1 MSPHES
7 MIRRAVWD
15 SVADPARLAE
25 YVPTG
30 AVTYMIPSRNRRELP
45 GPDSCP
51 AEEKA
56 KAIFELMAKLD
67 IRYVL
72 EPADSQPGVQF
83 VRPVEEVFRASGQGT
98 CLDLCVAFSS
108 AALDAGLHPMI
119 LTVTKSD
126 KDCHSIVLIPL
137 HRTWLASGRPE
148 PVADHE
154 VVHEP
159 FLLDDM
165 PLTAMV
171 YRTATGSGELLAI
184 DVQEASRK
192 PDGTPFGTW
201 ESAVSRG
208 ADFLTGKTGWDWDV
222 CVDIGALRGAMEAPQ
237 SVYAPPRARVLEPGY
252 LKPAPGAVRS
262 PLQLIKARTGIVPF
276 TGRDKLTGLTD
287 WANAQPGEGR
297 EDLAVAVVT
306 GVGGSGKTRLAA
318 ELCSNLEKNGW
329 VAGFIPKTTELS
341 EAELAWL
348 TRVESHLLLVLDYAE
363 ESRRADLADLLH
375 RLRERGAP
383 TRVVL
388 TARSAGAWLD
398 DLLEDKALSGAMA
411 QGLFRVEL
419 PRQVKTSAR
428 MVGRAAK
435 RFARYL
441 GTPEP
446 DDVGIPENS
455 RWTTLDFVLHGW
467 LIASEVDAAD
477 LPSSRER
484 LYEDILRREIEYWQ
498 DEAARQGLAKVSEAT
513 LRTSA
518 ATLSLVGSRTVSET
532 ADVLSRLPEWSDV
545 DLCKTYAEFLSKML
559 ADPGDAYALRPDPVA
574 EKLVVEV
581 FVDDG
586 ETLDDPEELLDRVL
600 PPDPLSDSRLNETT
614 CPPAIAR
621 RALCHGRQS
630 QQVCDV
636 ITRCTSQGDA
646 PAVQL
651 AHSALRC
658 RTHLWKNGL
667 EAALKQG
674 GPFVAALEDALK
686 GGMNIPAAEIANS
699 IPPRHAY
706 LRNVAVTAMIRDQER
721 DMNSAERAV
730 HMNNL
735 SGRLSEVGDREGALK
750 AIREAVEI
758 RRGLAAGNTAAFNPS
773 LAGSLNNLSI
783 VLSGMGDRGGALK
796 AAREAVG
803 IYRGLAEGNAE
814 AFNPDLAM
822 SLSNLSNR
830 LSEVGDHGSAL
841 EVAREVVEIRR
852 RLAEGNEAAFN
863 PDLAASLSNLSNRL
877 SEMGDRGGALDV
889 IWEAVGIYRGLA
901 EGNMKAFNPD
911 LAASLSNLSNR
922 LFEVSDREGA
932 LEVIREAVGI
942 YRGLAEG
949 NAAAFNPDLARSLNN
964 LSIVLSGVGD
974 RGGAL
979 EVIREAVGIY
989 RGLAEGNVEAFK
1001 PDLAMSL
1008 SNLSNRLSEMG
1019 DRGGALKAVWEA
1031 ARIYRGLVEGNADAF
1046 IPVLARSLNDLSSRL
1061 SDLGDRG
1068 GALKAVWEAVGIYR
1082 GLVEG
1087 NVKAFKPDL
1096 AISLSNLSNR
1106 LSKAGDREGALKAI
1120 REAIEI
1126 RRGLAAENAAAFT
1139 PVLASSLNDLSV
1151 ILSGLG
1157 DPGGALDA
1165 AREAVGIYRGLAKGN
1180 AAAFIPVLAGSL
1192 SNLSNRLSDLGDR
1205 GGALDAAREAVG
1217 IYRGLVKESPA
1228 AFNPNLGMSLNNLS
1242 NRLSEVGDREG
1253 ALEVIREAVGI
1264 YRGLAE
1270 GNAAA
1275 FIPVLAGS
1283 LSNLSNRLSGVGDR
1297 GGALKAVREAVGIY
1311 RGLVK
1316 ESPAAFSSE
1325 LARSL
1330 SNLSNRLSEVGD
1342 REGAL
1347 DVIREAVEIRRGLA
1361 KRNAAAFEADLI
1373 RSLNILACLLTE
1385 AGETDEAL
1393 RCFIDETES
1402 FSTGLQARLW
1412 LARARWQGQ
1421 AGGVNDLHHAVELA
1435 DAQDDPRLLG
1445 RVRRAIAETAS
1456 EWQTVIPAE
1465 RWEKLP
1471 DWAVCDLNEHL
1482 ETLQAWLQCTNWDDQ
1497 ARLLRSAWPAPTEN
1511 DVALVWAAAERYVD
1525 VPGMSTLAGFVE
1537 AIAEQGIELVLSEM
1551 QDLHEAG
1558 ALVIGW
1564 RTAHAERNGRQY
1576 LKEHQNMV
1584 GNPRCH
1590 YALQRFGLPDEER
1603 ESLLALLNLATVSSV
1618 DLAYDVAEDLEDADE
1633 EIRDFIDAAN
1643 VPGMYCVLR
1652 VRPDLTEATPH
1663 GRFAAALCAY
1673 LTGHPEEGR
1682 RYLDLIGTTANP
1694 DDRESFR
1701 RCVHTLGRDPDY
1713 TDALAP
1719 VAEWLRTG

>member
-1 MSPHES
+1 MV
-7 MIRRAVWD
+7 RRAVWD

-119 LTVTKSD
+119 LTVTKSNSVNKSD
-126 KDCHSIVLIPL
+126 KECHSIVLIP
-137 HRTWLASGRPE
+137 RSRVWLASGRPE

-165 PLTAMV
+165 PLKAMV

-184 DVQEASRK
+184 DVQQASRK
-192 PDGTPFGTW
+192 LDGTPFGDW
-201 ESAVSRG
+201 ESALDRG
-208 ADFLTGKTGWDWDV
+208 ADFLTGETGWDWDV
-222 CVDIGALRGAMEAPQ
+222 CVDIGALRGTKEAPQ
-237 SVYAPPRARVLEPGY
+237 PVYAPPQVRVLEPGY
-252 LKPAPGAVRS
+252 LKSSPGAVRS

-276 TGRDKLTGLTD
+276 TGRDKLTELTD

-398 DLLEDKALSGAMA
+398 DLLEDKALSGAKA

-518 ATLSLVGSRTVSET
+518 AALSLIGSRTVSET

-545 DLCKTYAEFLSKML
+545 DLRKTYAEFLSKML
-559 ADPGDAYALRPDPVA
+559 ADPGDAYVLRPDPVA

-646 PAVQL
+646 PAVQI

-658 RTHLWKNGL
+658 RQHLWISGL

-674 GPFVAALEDALK
+674 GPFVTALEDALK
-686 GGMNIPAAEIANS
+686 DGMNIPAAEIADS
-699 IPPRHAY
+699 IPPGHAY
-706 LRNVAVTAMIRDQER
+706 LRNVAVAAMIRDQER

-750 AIREAVEI
+750 AIR
-758 RRGLAAGNTAAFNPS
+758 
-773 LAGSLNNLSI
+773 
-783 VLSGMGDRGGALK
+783 GG
-796 AAREAVG
+796 
-803 IYRGLAEGNAE
+803 
-814 AFNPDLAM
+814 
-822 SLSNLSNR
+822 
-830 LSEVGDHGSAL
+830 
-841 EVAREVVEIRR
+841 
-852 RLAEGNEAAFN
+852 
-863 PDLAASLSNLSNRL
+863 
-877 SEMGDRGGALDV
+877 
-889 IWEAVGIYRGLA
+889 
-901 EGNMKAFNPD
+901 
-911 LAASLSNLSNR
+911 
-922 LFEVSDREGA
+922 
-932 LEVIREAVGI
+932 
-942 YRGLAEG
+942 
-949 NAAAFNPDLARSLNN
+949 
-964 LSIVLSGVGD
+964 
-974 RGGAL
+974 
-979 EVIREAVGIY
+979 
-989 RGLAEGNVEAFK
+989 
-1001 PDLAMSL
+1001 
-1008 SNLSNRLSEMG
+1008 
-1019 DRGGALKAVWEA
+1019 
-1031 ARIYRGLVEGNADAF
+1031 
-1046 IPVLARSLNDLSSRL
+1046 
-1061 SDLGDRG
+1061 
-1068 GALKAVWEAVGIYR
+1068 
-1082 GLVEG
+1082 
-1087 NVKAFKPDL
+1087 
-1096 AISLSNLSNR
+1096 
-1106 LSKAGDREGALKAI
+1106 
-1120 REAIEI
+1120 
-1126 RRGLAAENAAAFT
+1126 
-1139 PVLASSLNDLSV
+1139 
-1151 ILSGLG
+1151 
-1157 DPGGALDA
+1157 
-1165 AREAVGIYRGLAKGN
+1165 
-1180 AAAFIPVLAGSL
+1180 
-1192 SNLSNRLSDLGDR
+1192 
-1205 GGALDAAREAVG
+1205 
-1217 IYRGLVKESPA
+1217 
-1228 AFNPNLGMSLNNLS
+1228 
-1242 NRLSEVGDREG
+1242 
-1253 ALEVIREAVGI
+1253 
-1264 YRGLAE
+1264 
-1270 GNAAA
+1270 
-1275 FIPVLAGS
+1275 
-1283 LSNLSNRLSGVGDR
+1283 
-1297 GGALKAVREAVGIY
+1297 
-1311 RGLVK
+1311 
-1316 ESPAAFSSE
+1316 
-1325 LARSL
+1325 
-1330 SNLSNRLSEVGD
+1330 
-1342 REGAL
+1342 
-1347 DVIREAVEIRRGLA
+1347 
-1361 KRNAAAFEADLI
+1361 
-1373 RSLNILACLLTE
+1373 C
-1385 AGETDEAL
+1385 
-1393 RCFIDETES
+1393 
-1402 FSTGLQARLW
+1402 
-1412 LARARWQGQ
+1412 
-1421 AGGVNDLHHAVELA
+1421 
-1435 DAQDDPRLLG
+1435 
-1445 RVRRAIAETAS
+1445 
-1456 EWQTVIPAE
+1456 
-1465 RWEKLP
+1465 
-1471 DWAVCDLNEHL
+1471 
-1482 ETLQAWLQCTNWDDQ
+1482 
-1497 ARLLRSAWPAPTEN
+1497 
-1511 DVALVWAAAERYVD
+1511 
-1525 VPGMSTLAGFVE
+1525 
-1537 AIAEQGIELVLSEM
+1537 
-1551 QDLHEAG
+1551 
-1558 ALVIGW
+1558 
-1564 RTAHAERNGRQY
+1564 
-1576 LKEHQNMV
+1576 
-1584 GNPRCH
+1584 
-1590 YALQRFGLPDEER
+1590 
-1603 ESLLALLNLATVSSV
+1603 
-1618 DLAYDVAEDLEDADE
+1618 
-1633 EIRDFIDAAN
+1633 
-1643 VPGMYCVLR
+1643 
-1652 VRPDLTEATPH
+1652 
-1663 GRFAAALCAY
+1663 
-1673 LTGHPEEGR
+1673 
-1682 RYLDLIGTTANP
+1682 
-1694 DDRESFR
+1694 
-1701 RCVHTLGRDPDY
+1701 
-1713 TDALAP
+1713 
-1719 VAEWLRTG
+1719 

>member
-184 DVQEASRK
+184 DMQQASRK

-208 ADFLTGKTGWDWDV
+208 ADFLTGETGWDWDV
-222 CVDIGALRGAMEAPQ
+222 CVDIGALRGTMAAPQ

-252 LKPAPGAVRS
+252 LKPVPGTTRS

-276 TGRDKLTGLTD
+276 TGRDKLTELTD

-329 VAGFIPKTTELS
+329 VAGFVPKTAELS
-341 EAELAWL
+341 EAELTWL

-363 ESRRADLADLLH
+363 ESHKEELTRLLR
-375 RLRERGAP
+375 RLRERAAP

-398 DLLEDKALSGAMA
+398 DLLKDDVLSGAMA

-419 PRQVKTSAR
+419 PRQAEASAR
-428 MVGRAAK
+428 MAWRAAK
-435 RFARYL
+435 RFAHHLR
-441 GTPEP
+441 TPEP
-446 DDVGIPENS
+446 ADVGIPENS

-467 LIASEVDAAD
+467 LIASEVGAAD
-477 LPSSRER
+477 LPSSREG
-484 LYEDILRREIEYWQ
+484 LYEEILRREIEYWQ
-498 DEAARQGLAKVSEAT
+498 DEAALRGMAKVSEAT
-513 LRTSA
+513 LRTSVA
-518 ATLSLVGSRTVSET
+518 VLSLIGPRTVSET
-532 ADVLSRLPEWSDV
+532 ADVLSRLPEWSEV
-545 DLCKTYAEFLSKML
+545 ELRKIYAELLSKML
-559 ADPGDAYALRPDPVA
+559 ADPGDAYVLRPDPVA

-646 PAVQL
+646 PAAQL

-658 RTHLWKNGL
+658 RTHLWISGL

-674 GPFVAALEDALK
+674 GPFVTALEDALK
-686 GGMNIPAAEIANS
+686 DGMNIPAAEIADS
-699 IPPRHAY
+699 IPPGHAY
-706 LRNVAVTAMIRDQER
+706 LRGIAVTAMTRDREKG
-721 DMNSAERAV
+721 MNPAERAV
-730 HMNNL
+730 YMNNL
-735 SGRLSEVGDREGALK
+735 SIRLSEAGDRE
-750 AIREAVEI
+750 
-758 RRGLAAGNTAAFNPS
+758 
-773 LAGSLNNLSI
+773 
-783 VLSGMGDRGGALK
+783 GALK

-803 IYRGLAEGNAE
+803 IYRELPKGNKA

-822 SLSNLSNR
+822 SL
-830 LSEVGDHGSAL
+830 
-841 EVAREVVEIRR
+841 
-852 RLAEGNEAAFN
+852 
-863 PDLAASLSNLSNRL
+863 
-877 SEMGDRGGALDV
+877 
-889 IWEAVGIYRGLA
+889 
-901 EGNMKAFNPD
+901 
-911 LAASLSNLSNR
+911 
-922 LFEVSDREGA
+922 
-932 LEVIREAVGI
+932 
-942 YRGLAEG
+942 
-949 NAAAFNPDLARSLNN
+949 NN
-964 LSIVLSGVGD
+964 LSTQLSGVGD

-979 EVIREAVGIY
+979 EAIREAVGIY
-989 RGLAEGNVEAFK
+989 RRLADKDPAAFN
-1001 PDLAMSL
+1001 PDLASSL
-1008 SNLSNRLSEMG
+1008 NNLSIRLADVG
-1019 DRGGALKAVWEA
+1019 DRGGALKA
-1031 ARIYRGLVEGNADAF
+1031 
-1046 IPVLARSLNDLSSRL
+1046 
-1061 SDLGDRG
+1061 
-1068 GALKAVWEAVGIYR
+1068 
-1082 GLVEG
+1082 
-1087 NVKAFKPDL
+1087 
-1096 AISLSNLSNR
+1096 
-1106 LSKAGDREGALKAI
+1106 
-1120 REAIEI
+1120 
-1126 RRGLAAENAAAFT
+1126 
-1139 PVLASSLNDLSV
+1139 
-1151 ILSGLG
+1151 
-1157 DPGGALDA
+1157 
-1165 AREAVGIYRGLAKGN
+1165 AREAAEIQRGLAKK
-1180 AAAFIPVLAGSL
+1180 
-1192 SNLSNRLSDLGDR
+1192 D
-1205 GGALDAAREAVG
+1205 
-1217 IYRGLVKESPA
+1217 PA
-1228 AFNPNLGMSLNNLS
+1228 AFNPDLAASLNNLS
-1242 NRLSEVGDREG
+1242 LC
-1253 ALEVIREAVGI
+1253 
-1264 YRGLAE
+1264 
-1270 GNAAA
+1270 
-1275 FIPVLAGS
+1275 
-1283 LSNLSNRLSGVGDR
+1283 LSGVGDR
-1297 GGALKAVREAVGIY
+1297 GGALEA
-1311 RGLVK
+1311 
-1316 ESPAAFSSE
+1316 
-1325 LARSL
+1325 
-1330 SNLSNRLSEVGD
+1330 
-1342 REGAL
+1342 
-1347 DVIREAVEIRRGLA
+1347 IREAVEIQRGLA
-1361 KRNAAAFEADLI
+1361 EKNPAVFEADLV
-1373 RSLNILACLLTE
+1373 RALNNFARILTE
-1385 AGETDEAL
+1385 TGESDEAL
-1393 RCFIDETES
+1393 RCFIDDTER
-1402 FSTGLQARLW
+1402 FPTGLQARLR

-1421 AGGVNDLHHAVELA
+1421 AGGVDDLHHAVELA
-1435 DAQDDPRLLG
+1435 DARDDPRLLG
-1445 RVRRAIAETAS
+1445 KVRRAIAETAG
-1456 EWQTVIPAE
+1456 EWQAVIPTD

-1471 DWAVCDLNEHL
+1471 NWVVRDLSEHL
-1482 ETLQAWLQCTNWDDQ
+1482 ETLQAWIQCTNWDDY
-1497 ARLLRSAWPAPTEN
+1497 ARLLRSAWPAPTED
-1511 DVALVWAAAERYVD
+1511 DVALVRAAAERYVD
-1525 VPGMSTLAGFVE
+1525 VPEMSTLADIVE
-1537 AIAEQGIELVLSEM
+1537 AIAEEGLEPVLSEM
-1551 QDLHEAG
+1551 QAIYEAG
-1558 ALVIGW
+1558 ALVGGW
-1564 RTAHAERNGRQY
+1564 RTAHAERKGRQY
-1576 LKEHQNMV
+1576 LKKHQTMV
-1584 GNPRCH
+1584 GNPHCREV
-1590 YALQRFGLPDEER
+1590 LQELSLPDEER
-1603 ESLLALLNLATVSSV
+1603 EFLLALLDLATVSSV
-1618 DLAYDVAEDLEDADE
+1618 DLAYDIAEDLEDADDA
-1633 EIRDFIDAAN
+1633 IRDFIDAAN
-1643 VPGMYCVLR
+1643 IPGMYCVLR

-1682 RYLDLIGTTANP
+1682 RYLDLIGTIANP

-1701 RCVHTLGRDPDY
+1701 RCVHTLGRDPDHA
-1713 TDALAP
+1713 DALAP
-1719 VAEWLRTG
+1719 VAEWLQTG

>member
-686 GGMNIPAAEIANS
+686 GGMNIPAAEIADS
-699 IPPRHAY
+699 IPAGHAY
-706 LRNVAVTAMIRDQER
+706 LRSLAVAAMSRDQEKN
-721 DMNSAERAV
+721 MTPTERAAY
-730 HMNNL
+730 MNNL
-735 SGRLSEVGDREGALK
+735 SIRLSEVGDRGGALEAVRGAVEIYRGLAEK
-750 AIREAVEI
+750 NPAAFNPDLAGSLNNLSVRLADLGDRGGALEAVREAVEI
-758 RRGLAAGNTAAFNPS
+758 RRGLAEGNPGAFNPV
-773 LAGSLNNLSI
+773 LAGSLNNLS
-783 VLSGMGDRGGALK
+783 V
-796 AAREAVG
+796 
-803 IYRGLAEGNAE
+803 
-814 AFNPDLAM
+814 
-822 SLSNLSNR
+822 
-830 LSEVGDHGSAL
+830 
-841 EVAREVVEIRR
+841 
-852 RLAEGNEAAFN
+852 RLA
-863 PDLAASLSNLSNRL
+863 
-877 SEMGDRGGALDV
+877 
-889 IWEAVGIYRGLA
+889 
-901 EGNMKAFNPD
+901 
-911 LAASLSNLSNR
+911 
-922 LFEVSDREGA
+922 
-932 LEVIREAVGI
+932 
-942 YRGLAEG
+942 
-949 NAAAFNPDLARSLNN
+949 
-964 LSIVLSGVGD
+964 
-974 RGGAL
+974 
-979 EVIREAVGIY
+979 
-989 RGLAEGNVEAFK
+989 
-1001 PDLAMSL
+1001 
-1008 SNLSNRLSEMG
+1008 
-1019 DRGGALKAVWEA
+1019 
-1031 ARIYRGLVEGNADAF
+1031 
-1046 IPVLARSLNDLSSRL
+1046 
-1061 SDLGDRG
+1061 DLGDRG
-1068 GALKAVWEAVGIYR
+1068 GALE
-1082 GLVEG
+1082 
-1087 NVKAFKPDL
+1087 
-1096 AISLSNLSNR
+1096 
-1106 LSKAGDREGALKAI
+1106 
-1120 REAIEI
+1120 
-1126 RRGLAAENAAAFT
+1126 
-1139 PVLASSLNDLSV
+1139 
-1151 ILSGLG
+1151 
-1157 DPGGALDA
+1157 
-1165 AREAVGIYRGLAKGN
+1165 
-1180 AAAFIPVLAGSL
+1180 
-1192 SNLSNRLSDLGDR
+1192 
-1205 GGALDAAREAVG
+1205 
-1217 IYRGLVKESPA
+1217 
-1228 AFNPNLGMSLNNLS
+1228 
-1242 NRLSEVGDREG
+1242 
-1253 ALEVIREAVGI
+1253 
-1264 YRGLAE
+1264 
-1270 GNAAA
+1270 
-1275 FIPVLAGS
+1275 
-1283 LSNLSNRLSGVGDR
+1283 
-1297 GGALKAVREAVGIY
+1297 AVREAVGI
-1311 RGLVK
+1311 
-1316 ESPAAFSSE
+1316 
-1325 LARSL
+1325 
-1330 SNLSNRLSEVGD
+1330 
-1342 REGAL
+1342 
-1347 DVIREAVEIRRGLA
+1347 RRGLA
-1361 KRNAAAFEADLI
+1361 EKNPGAFETDLV
-1373 RSLNILACLLTE
+1373 RALNTLARILTE
-1385 AGETDEAL
+1385 TGEAEEAL
-1393 RCFIDETES
+1393 RCFTDETEN
-1402 FSTGLQARLW
+1402 FPTGLQARLW
-1412 LARARWQGQ
+1412 LARARRQGQ
-1421 AGGVNDLHHAVELA
+1421 AGGVDDLCHAAELA

-1445 RVRRAIAETAS
+1445 RVRRAIAETAA
-1456 EWQTVIPAE
+1456 EWQATIPAE
-1465 RWEKLP
+1465 RWEELP
-1471 DWAVCDLNEHL
+1471 GWAVYDLNECL
-1482 ETLQAWLQCTNWDDQ
+1482 ETLQAWLQCTNWDDHAQ
-1497 ARLLRSAWPAPTEN
+1497 LLRSAWPAPTEN
-1511 DVALVWAAAERYVD
+1511 DAALARAAAERYID
-1525 VPGMSTLAGFVE
+1525 VPGISALADVVE
-1537 AIAEQGIELVLSEM
+1537 AIAEQGLEPVLSEM
-1551 QDLHEAG
+1551 QAFHEST
-1558 ALVIGW
+1558 ALVRGW
-1564 RTAHAERNGRQY
+1564 QTAHAERKGRQY
-1576 LKEHQNMV
+1576 LKKHQNMA
-1584 GNPRCH
+1584 GNPHCREV
-1590 YALQRFGLPDEER
+1590 LQRLDLPPEEC
-1603 ESLLALLNLATVSSV
+1603 ESLLALLDLATVSSV
-1618 DLAYDVAEDLEDADE
+1618 DLAYDVAEDLDDADDV
-1633 EIRDFIDAAN
+1633 IRDFIDAAN
-1643 VPGMYCVLR
+1643 VPGMHYVLR

-1673 LTGHPEEGR
+1673 LTSHPDEGK

-1701 RCVHTLGRDPDY
+1701 RCAHTLGREPDY

>member
-1 MSPHES
+1 MSPRDS
-7 MIRRAVWD
+7 MVRRTRWD

-45 GPDSCP
+45 GPDSRP

-56 KAIFELMAKLD
+56 KAIFELMAKLG

-72 EPADSQPGVQF
+72 EPADSRPGAQF

-119 LTVTKSD
+119 LTVTKSNTGNKSD
-126 KDCHSIVLIPL
+126 KKCHSIVLIPCD
-137 HRTWLASGRPE
+137 RVWLASGRPE

-165 PLTAMV
+165 PLKAMV
-171 YRTATGSGELLAI
+171 YRTATGSGDLLAI
-184 DVQEASRK
+184 DMQQASRK
-192 PDGTPFGTW
+192 PDGTPFGDW

-208 ADFLTGKTGWDWDV
+208 ADFLTGTTGWDWDV
-222 CVDIGALRGAMEAPQ
+222 CVDIGALRGTMVAPH

-252 LKPAPGAVRS
+252 LKPAPGATRS

-276 TGRDKLTGLTD
+276 TGRDKLAKLTD
-287 WANAQPGEGR
+287 WANKQPEEGR

-318 ELCSNLEKNGW
+318 ELCSKLEKTGW
-329 VAGFIPKTTELS
+329 VAGFVPKTTELS
-341 EAELAWL
+341 EAELIWL

-363 ESRRADLADLLH
+363 ESHKEELTRLLR

-398 DLLEDKALSGAMA
+398 DLLKDDVLSGAMA
-411 QGLFRVEL
+411 QGLRRFEL
-419 PRQVKTSAR
+419 PRQAETSTKMAK
-428 MVGRAAK
+428 RAAK

-441 GTPEP
+441 ETPEP
-446 DDVGIPENS
+446 VDVEIPQNS

-467 LIASEVDAAD
+467 LIASEVDAAN

-484 LYEDILRREIEYWQ
+484 LYEDILRREIKYWQ
-498 DEAARQGLAKVSEAT
+498 DEAARQGMAKVSEAT

-518 ATLSLVGSRTVSET
+518 AVLSLIGPRTVSET
-532 ADVLSRLPEWSDV
+532 ADVLSRLPEWSEV
-545 DLCKTYAEFLSKML
+545 ELRKTYAELLSKML
-559 ADPGDAYALRPDPVA
+559 ADPGDAYVLRPDPVA
-574 EKLVVEV
+574 EKLIVEV

-586 ETLDDPEELLDRVL
+586 ETIDDPEELLNKVL
-600 PPDPLSDSRLNETT
+600 PPDPLSDSRLNEAT

-646 PAVQL
+646 PAAQL

-658 RTHLWKNGL
+658 RTHLWISGL

-674 GPFVAALEDALK
+674 GPFVTALEEALK
-686 GGMNIPAAEIANS
+686 DGMNIPAAEIADS
-699 IPPRHAY
+699 IPSRHSY
-706 LRNVAVTAMIRDQER
+706 LRGLAVTAMSRDQEK
-721 DMNSAERAV
+721 DMTPTERATY
-730 HMNNL
+730 MNNL
-735 SGRLSEVGDREGALK
+735 SNRLSEVGDREGALK

-758 RRGLAAGNTAAFNPS
+758 RRGLPEENKTAINPG
-773 LAGSLNNLSI
+773 LAGSLNNLSGCLFG
-783 VLSGMGDRGGALK
+783 VGDRGGALD

-803 IYRGLAEGNAE
+803 IYRGLVEGNAE
-814 AFNPDLAM
+814 VFKSDLAM

-830 LSEVGDHGSAL
+830 LSEVGDHEGAL
-841 EVAREVVEIRR
+841 KAIREAVEIRCG
-852 RLAEGNEAAFN
+852 LAEGNTAAFN
-863 PDLAASLSNLSNRL
+863 PDLAGSLSNLSNRL
-877 SEMGDRGGALDV
+877 FGVGDRGGALKAIREAVGIYRRLADGNVKAFKPDLARSLNNLSIVLSGVGDRGGALDV

-901 EGNMKAFNPD
+901 EGNVK
-911 LAASLSNLSNR
+911 
-922 LFEVSDREGA
+922 
-932 LEVIREAVGI
+932 
-942 YRGLAEG
+942 
-949 NAAAFNPDLARSLNN
+949 
-964 LSIVLSGVGD
+964 
-974 RGGAL
+974 
-979 EVIREAVGIY
+979 
-989 RGLAEGNVEAFK
+989 AFK

-1019 DRGGALKAVWEA
+1019 DRGGALKAVREA
-1031 ARIYRGLVEGNADAF
+1031 TKIYHGLVEGNAEAF

-1068 GALKAVWEAVGIYR
+1068 GALKAV
-1082 GLVEG
+1082 
-1087 NVKAFKPDL
+1087 
-1096 AISLSNLSNR
+1096 
-1106 LSKAGDREGALKAI
+1106 
-1120 REAIEI
+1120 
-1126 RRGLAAENAAAFT
+1126 
-1139 PVLASSLNDLSV
+1139 
-1151 ILSGLG
+1151 
-1157 DPGGALDA
+1157 
-1165 AREAVGIYRGLAKGN
+1165 REAVGIYRGLA
-1180 AAAFIPVLAGSL
+1180 
-1192 SNLSNRLSDLGDR
+1192 
-1205 GGALDAAREAVG
+1205 
-1217 IYRGLVKESPA
+1217 
-1228 AFNPNLGMSLNNLS
+1228 
-1242 NRLSEVGDREG
+1242 
-1253 ALEVIREAVGI
+1253 
-1264 YRGLAE
+1264 
-1270 GNAAA
+1270 
-1275 FIPVLAGS
+1275 
-1283 LSNLSNRLSGVGDR
+1283 
-1297 GGALKAVREAVGIY
+1297 
-1311 RGLVK
+1311 K

-1330 SNLSNRLSEVGD
+1330 SNLSNRLSEMGD
-1342 REGAL
+1342 RGGAL
-1347 DVIREAVEIRRGLA
+1347 EVIREAVEIRRGLA

-1393 RCFIDETES
+1393 RCFTD
-1402 FSTGLQARLW
+1402 FPAGLQARLW
-1412 LARARWQGQ
+1412 LARAHWQGQ
-1421 AGGVNDLHHAVELA
+1421 AGGVDDLSRAAELA

-1445 RVRRAIAETAS
+1445 RVRRAIAETAG
-1456 EWQTVIPAE
+1456 EWQAAIPTE
-1465 RWEKLP
+1465 QWEELP
-1471 DWAVCDLNEHL
+1471 DWAVCNLNERL
-1482 ETLQAWLQCTNWDDQ
+1482 ETLQAWIQCTNWDDQ
-1497 ARLLRSAWPAPTEN
+1497 AQLLRSAWPAPTED
-1511 DVALVWAAAERYVD
+1511 DVALARAAAERYVD
-1525 VPGMSTLAGFVE
+1525 VPGISTLADFVD
-1537 AIAEQGIELVLSEM
+1537 AIAEQGLEPVLSEM
-1551 QDLHEAG
+1551 QALHEST

-1564 RTAHAERNGRQY
+1564 RTAHAERKGRQY
-1576 LKEHQNMV
+1576 LKKHQNMM
-1584 GNPRCH
+1584 GNPRCREV
-1590 YALQRFGLPDEER
+1590 LQRLGLPDEER
-1603 ESLLALLNLATVSSV
+1603 ESRLALLDLAAVSSA
-1618 DLAYDVAEDLEDADE
+1618 DIAYDVAEDLEDADDA
-1633 EIRDFIDAAN
+1633 IRDFIDAAN
-1643 VPGMYCVLR
+1643 VPGMHYVLR

-1673 LTGHPEEGR
+1673 LTGHPEEGK

>member
-1 MSPHES
+1 MSPRDS
-7 MIRRAVWD
+7 MVRRTRWD
-15 SVADPARLAE
+15 SVADPARLVE

-45 GPDSCP
+45 GPDSRP

-56 KAIFELMAKLD
+56 KAIFELMAKLG

-72 EPADSQPGVQF
+72 EPADSRPGAQF

-119 LTVTKSD
+119 LTVTKSNED
-126 KDCHSIVLIPL
+126 RHSIVLIPCN
-137 HRTWLASGRPE
+137 RTWLASGRPE

-165 PLTAMV
+165 PLKAMV
-171 YRTATGSGELLAI
+171 YRTATGSGDLLAI
-184 DVQEASRK
+184 DMQQASRK
-192 PDGTPFGTW
+192 PDGTPFGDW

-208 ADFLTGKTGWDWDV
+208 ADFLTGTTGWDWDV
-222 CVDIGALRGAMEAPQ
+222 CVDIGALRGTMVAPH
-237 SVYAPPRARVLEPGY
+237 SVYAPPRTRVLEPGY
-252 LKPAPGAVRS
+252 LKPAPGATRS

-276 TGRDKLTGLTD
+276 TGRDKLTELTD
-287 WANAQPGEGR
+287 WANKQPGEGR

-318 ELCSNLEKNGW
+318 ELCSKLEKTGW
-329 VAGFIPKTTELS
+329 VAGFVPKTTELS
-341 EAELAWL
+341 EAELIWL

-363 ESRRADLADLLH
+363 ESHKEELTRLLR

-398 DLLEDKALSGAMA
+398 DLLKDDVLSGAMA
-411 QGLFRVEL
+411 QGLRRFEL
-419 PRQVKTSAR
+419 PRQAETSTKMAK
-428 MVGRAAK
+428 RAAK

-441 GTPEP
+441 ETPEP
-446 DDVGIPENS
+446 VDVEIPQNS

-467 LIASEVDAAD
+467 LIASEVDAAN

-484 LYEDILRREIEYWQ
+484 LYEDILRREIKYWQ
-498 DEAARQGLAKVSEAT
+498 DEAARQGMAKVSEAT

-518 ATLSLVGSRTVSET
+518 AVLSLIGPRTVSET
-532 ADVLSRLPEWSDV
+532 ADVLSRLPEWSEV
-545 DLCKTYAEFLSKML
+545 ELRKTYAELLSKML
-559 ADPGDAYALRPDPVA
+559 ADPGDAYVLRPDPVA
-574 EKLVVEV
+574 EKLIVEV

-586 ETLDDPEELLDRVL
+586 ETIDDPEELLNKVL
-600 PPDPLSDSRLNETT
+600 PPDPLSDSRLNEAT

-646 PAVQL
+646 PAAQL

-658 RTHLWKNGL
+658 RTHLWISGL

-674 GPFVAALEDALK
+674 GPFVTALEEALK
-686 GGMNIPAAEIANS
+686 DGMNIPAAEIADS
-699 IPPRHAY
+699 IPSRHSY
-706 LRNVAVTAMIRDQER
+706 LRGLAVTAMSRDQEK
-721 DMNSAERAV
+721 DMTPTERATY
-730 HMNNL
+730 MNNL
-735 SGRLSEVGDREGALK
+735 SNRLSEVGDREGALK

-758 RRGLAAGNTAAFNPS
+758 RRGLPEENKTAINPG
-773 LAGSLNNLSI
+773 LAGSLNNLSGCLFG
-783 VLSGMGDRGGALK
+783 VGDRGGALD

-803 IYRGLAEGNAE
+803 IYRGLVEGNAE
-814 AFNPDLAM
+814 VFKSDLAM

-830 LSEVGDHGSAL
+830 LSEVGDHEGAL
-841 EVAREVVEIRR
+841 KAIREAVEIRCG
-852 RLAEGNEAAFN
+852 LAEGNTAAFN
-863 PDLAASLSNLSNRL
+863 PDLAGSLSNLSNRLFGVGDRGGALDAAREAVGIYRGLAEGNAEVFKSDLAASLSNLSNRL
-877 SEMGDRGGALDV
+877 FEVGDRGGALKAIREAVGIYRRLAEGNVKAFKPDLARSLNNLSIVLSGVGDRGGALDV

-901 EGNMKAFNPD
+901 EGNVK
-911 LAASLSNLSNR
+911 
-922 LFEVSDREGA
+922 
-932 LEVIREAVGI
+932 
-942 YRGLAEG
+942 
-949 NAAAFNPDLARSLNN
+949 
-964 LSIVLSGVGD
+964 
-974 RGGAL
+974 
-979 EVIREAVGIY
+979 
-989 RGLAEGNVEAFK
+989 AFK

-1019 DRGGALKAVWEA
+1019 DRGGALKAVREA
-1031 ARIYRGLVEGNADAF
+1031 TKIYHGLVEGNAEAF

-1068 GALKAVWEAVGIYR
+1068 GAL
-1082 GLVEG
+1082 
-1087 NVKAFKPDL
+1087 
-1096 AISLSNLSNR
+1096 
-1106 LSKAGDREGALKAI
+1106 
-1120 REAIEI
+1120 
-1126 RRGLAAENAAAFT
+1126 
-1139 PVLASSLNDLSV
+1139 
-1151 ILSGLG
+1151 
-1157 DPGGALDA
+1157 DA
-1165 AREAVGIYRGLAKGN
+1165 AREAVR
-1180 AAAFIPVLAGSL
+1180 
-1192 SNLSNRLSDLGDR
+1192 
-1205 GGALDAAREAVG
+1205 

-1275 FIPVLAGS
+1275 FKSVLAGS
-1283 LSNLSNRLSGVGDR
+1283 LSNLSNRLSEVGDR

-1311 RGLVK
+1311 RGLAK

-1330 SNLSNRLSEVGD
+1330 SNLSNRLSEMGD
-1342 REGAL
+1342 RGGAL
-1347 DVIREAVEIRRGLA
+1347 EVIREAVEIRRGLA

-1393 RCFIDETES
+1393 RCFTD
-1402 FSTGLQARLW
+1402 FPAGLQARLW
-1412 LARARWQGQ
+1412 LARAHWQGQ
-1421 AGGVNDLHHAVELA
+1421 AGGVDDLSRAAELA

-1445 RVRRAIAETAS
+1445 RVRRAIAETAG
-1456 EWQTVIPAE
+1456 EWQAAIPTE
-1465 RWEKLP
+1465 QWEELP
-1471 DWAVCDLNEHL
+1471 DWAVCNLNERL
-1482 ETLQAWLQCTNWDDQ
+1482 ETLQAWIQCTNWDDQ
-1497 ARLLRSAWPAPTEN
+1497 AQLLRSAWPAPTED
-1511 DVALVWAAAERYVD
+1511 DVALARAAAERYVD
-1525 VPGMSTLAGFVE
+1525 VPGISTLADFVD
-1537 AIAEQGIELVLSEM
+1537 AIAEQGLEPVLSEM
-1551 QDLHEAG
+1551 QALHEST

-1564 RTAHAERNGRQY
+1564 RTAHAERKGRQY
-1576 LKEHQNMV
+1576 LKKHQNMM
-1584 GNPRCH
+1584 GNPRCREV
-1590 YALQRFGLPDEER
+1590 LQRLGLPDEER
-1603 ESLLALLNLATVSSV
+1603 ESRLALLDLAAVSSA
-1618 DLAYDVAEDLEDADE
+1618 DIAYDVAEDLEDADDA
-1633 EIRDFIDAAN
+1633 IRDFIDAAN
-1643 VPGMYCVLR
+1643 VPGMHYVLR

-1673 LTGHPEEGR
+1673 LTGHPEEGK